1 MDSQYGPL
9 KEIAAALRTIAG
21 KNNTSDK
28 EVAALNAIAQ
38 KIERG
43 NVINIEGAAGGS
55 ADTSQLNNSLKAALM
70 YSVTQGETVVTKG
83 LAQLVAELTT
93 VMTDVKKALDG
104 TTQSGVSARLSTIG
118 TNTGNIHTDTDSIAT
133 HLNTI
138 KGHTST
144 MATNSANWGSGGG
157 SGGGGSVDLTTI
169 EGHLSDISD
178 SLSGELAAGVSA
190 RLKILADKILQGDA
204 NISAA
209 VMRKL
214 ATPQASLIIEGLVN
228 SSSMLFTSASG
239 QPSFAQAYS
248 AYISGQ
254 LVMLKYNIGQ
264 QRVVHDM
271 VTYGADGNGINLL
284 KTQNGYHFT
293 SDGTAQSV
301 VVAGTVD
308 NYGQFTP
315 QSVNYGD
322 ALVYFQNGI
331 PLYLSAGG
339 SVRPVTS
346 YNRTYDMLIADGN
359 TRWFWS
365 GS

>member
-1 MDSQYGPL
+1 MDSQYAPL
-9 KEIAAALRTIAG
+9 KEIAAALRAIAG
-21 KNNTSDK
+21 KNNTSDR

-104 TTQSGVSARLSTIG
+104 TTAAGVAS
-118 TNTGNIHTDTDSIAT
+118 
-133 HLNTI
+133 HLDTI

-157 SGGGGSVDLTTI
+157 SGGSSVDLTTI
-169 EGHLSDISD
+169 EEHLSEISD

-228 SSSMLFTSASG
+228 SYSMLFTSASG
-239 QPSFAQAYS
+239 QPTFAQAYS
-248 AYISGQ
+248 AYTSGQ
-254 LVMLKYNIGQ
+254 LVMLKYNIG

-315 QSVNYGD
+315 QSVNYGE
-322 ALVYFQNGI
+322 ALDYFQNGI

-346 YNRTYDMLIADGN
+346 YDSTYDRLMADGN
-359 TRWFWS
+359 TRWYWS